1 MQNEVAM
8 KTRSILIAAAIT
20 LALAGGSAWAWKHST
35 TGRTEENTTVTAESS
50 KLPKGD
56 ALKTVVVLPVA
67 KRSAAK
73 IQIESVHS
81 LSMSPSVVVPG
92 RVQYDDT
99 RHIEIKAATDC
110 MLMKVNVKPGDAV
123 KAGQVLAVLTSPEVG
138 TARANLIQRQMDLTL
153 AERSAEWERETCD
166 NVLRLVKEIDDQKPL
181 KQMRSEFDKRKLGE
195 AGSSL
200 ITAYAR
206 WELAQSAVVGLDRSA
221 AVLPERTVRERL
233 NEVEASQANVKAVC
247 EQSSFE
253 TRRRSDTAQFAV
265 EDARRRVDIARQN
278 VAMLLGY
285 REEPGSTDSDQNNPR
300 TLLSQVECR
309 APFAGTIERKVF
321 SASERAKQGETMF
334 VLADTRQLWIA
345 ADLREREWSMLN
357 IAPES
362 ELIVESPALPNRK
375 FTAKLYYIGREV
387 SQESN
392 AVPLVATID
401 NSEGLLRPGL
411 FVRITIASGDHK
423 SRLAVPASAVVE
435 HDQKKFV
442 FIGESADTFR
452 RVDVTTGLEQGEM
465 VEITHGLDVGMQ
477 VVTHGGF
484 VLKSELLL
492 EAEE

>member
-1 MQNEVAM
+1 M
-8 KTRSILIAAAIT
+8 KSRSFMIAGAIT
-20 LALAGGSAWAWKHST
+20 LVCAGGSVWALKHSSKGAT
-35 TGRTEENTTVTAESS
+35 SEQDVANSESLKRTKTEAA
-50 KLPKGD
+50 KDD
-56 ALKTVVVLPVA
+56 APKTVVVLPAA

-73 IQIESVHS
+73 IHVESVQS
-81 LSMSPSVVVPG
+81 RPMSPTVVVPG

-110 MLMKVNVKPGDAV
+110 VLMKILVKPGDTV
-123 KAGQVLAVLTSPEVG
+123 QAGQVVAVLTSPEVG
-138 TARANLIQRQMDLTL
+138 TARANLIQRQMDLKL
-153 AERSAEWERETCD
+153 AERSADWERETCD
-166 NVLRLVKEIDDQKPL
+166 NVLQLVKEIEGRKPL
-181 KQMRSEFDKRKLGE
+181 KQLRSEFDSRKLGE

-200 ITAYAR
+200 VTAYAR
-206 WELAQSAVVGLDRSA
+206 WELAQSAVAGLDRTS

-233 NEVEASQANVKAVC
+233 NEVEAAQASMKAVC

-253 TRRRSDTAQFAV
+253 SRRRTDTAQFAL
-265 EDARRRVDIARQN
+265 EDARRRVEIARQN

-285 REEPGSTDSDQNNPR
+285 REDAVNTGAEEGNQQR
-300 TLLSQVECR
+300 ILSQVECR

-321 SASERAKQGETMF
+321 SASERAKQGDTMF

-362 ELIVESPALPNRK
+362 ELIVESPALPNQK
-375 FTAKLYYIGREV
+375 FAAKLYYIGREV

-401 NSEGLLRPGL
+401 NSKGLLRPGL
-411 FVRITIASGDHK
+411 FVRITLANGEHK
-423 SRLAVPASAVVE
+423 PRLAVPSSAVVE

-442 FIGESADTFR
+442 FIGESEDTFR

-465 VEITHGLDVGMQ
+465 VEITHGLESGMQ
-477 VVTHGGF
+477 VVTRGGF
-484 VLKSELLL
+484 ILKSELLL
-492 EAEE
+492 ESEE